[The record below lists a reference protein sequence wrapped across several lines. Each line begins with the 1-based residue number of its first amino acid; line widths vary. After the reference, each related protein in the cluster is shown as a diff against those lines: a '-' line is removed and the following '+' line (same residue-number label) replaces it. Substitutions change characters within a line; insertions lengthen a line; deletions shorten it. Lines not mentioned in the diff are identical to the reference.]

1 MSDGMHAD
9 ARSVQVE
16 DLCAGYGGA
25 PVLRGLDL
33 HVPGG
38 SLACVLGP
46 SGCGKTTLLRVLAGF
61 QAASAGR
68 VRIGGTLVDD
78 GRRAVRA
85 ERRRVG
91 YVPQEGALF
100 PHLCVADNVGFSL
113 ARMGR
118 GGRGARAT
126 RVGELLELVGL
137 AGLEGWHPHQLSGGQ
152 QQRVALARALAGNPQ
167 LVLLDEPFAALDA
180 ALRAR
185 LRADVRSILDAAGV
199 TAILVTHDQTEAL
212 SMADVVAVIRDGRV
226 VQAGPPAEVYRRPA
240 DEHVAAFVG
249 EGTLLPAAVEGGVA
263 VTALGVLE
271 LDAASALRSGRALA
285 VVRPEQVRVGP
296 AGAPSIDAPETVLLG
311 RVTSSMYQGH
321 EARIDVIVQTSAG
334 PLSIAARVGGAVA
347 LGEGMTVTVSISGP
361 VWAIAAEVR
370 AEGTDP
376 PQHSHELRGHHG
388 HRPVGAHP
396 PESLCWR
403 E

>member
-1 MSDGMHAD
+1 MSDGTHAD

-25 PVLRGLDL
+25 PVLRSLDL
-33 HVPGG
+33 RVPGG
-38 SLACVLGP
+38 SLACILGP

-61 QAASAGR
+61 QSATAGR

-78 GRRAVRA
+78 GRHAVRA
-85 ERRRVG
+85 QRRRVG

-118 GGRGARAT
+118 GGRGARAA
-126 RVGELLELVGL
+126 RVGEMLELVGL
-137 AGLEGWHPHQLSGGQ
+137 AGLEEWHPHQLSGGQ
-152 QQRVALARALAGNPQ
+152 QQRVALARALAGDPQ

-249 EGTLLPAAVEGGVA
+249 EGTLLPATVEAGVA
-263 VTALGVLE
+263 VTALGRLE
-271 LDAASALRSGRALA
+271 LDAASPLRSGRALA
-285 VVRPEQVRVGP
+285 VVRPEQVRL
-296 AGAPSIDAPETVLLG
+296 ARADAPSVDAPETVLPG
-311 RVTSSMYQGH
+311 RVTSSMYHGH
-321 EARIDVIVQTSAG
+321 DARIDVIVQTSAG
-334 PLSIAARVGGAVA
+334 PLSITARVGGTVA
-347 LGEGMTVTVSISGP
+347 LGEGMAVTVAVSGP
-361 VWAIAAEVR
+361 VWAIAAEAR
-370 AEGTDP
+370 AQGTDASR
-376 PQHSHELRGHHG
+376 HSHEMRGHHG
-388 HRPVGAHP
+388 RWPGGAP
-396 PESLCWR
+396 PQESLCWR